1 MGMVTLYD
9 GRQVD
14 SASAEWMAQCEV
26 AYILAK
32 SIHERAKL
40 YELIGQRRGP
50 EALEALKKRCFDLEP
65 YFVLGLPNKAQRQD
79 YLAKVEHRFG
89 PNASNA
95 LKAKLLALHAE
106 RQAVAV
112 KTAASA

>member
-1 MGMVTLYD
+1 MGIVTLYD

-14 SASAEWMAQCEV
+14 SASHEWMAQCEV

-32 SIHERAKL
+32 PIHDRTKL
-40 YELIGQRRGP
+40 YEVIGQRRGQD
-50 EALEALKKRCFDLEP
+50 ALDALKKRCFDLEP

-89 PNASNA
+89 PNASDA

-106 RQAVAV
+106 RQAVAG
-112 KTAASA
+112 KTSQSA